1 MDEGFITRTATVQDM
16 FLNELPQGVTLL
28 PEDWEGETVRVTAK
42 FAISQQA
49 IKNMKFDVEGFIR
62 AKLHNTLTAIRQRRG
77 IKELRLT
84 HRFQCASPFRWT
96 GDLRRNLPQFDTGAS
111 GRKTEL
117 SCACA
122 AAAGAG

>member
-1 MDEGFITRTATVQDM
+1 MDEGFITRTATAQDM

-28 PEDWEGETVRVTAK
+28 PDDWEGETVRVTAK

-49 IKNMKFDVEGFIR
+49 INNAKFDVEGFIR

-84 HRFQCASPFRWT
+84 HRFHCIIDPKVK
-96 GDLRRNLPQFDTGAS
+96 PE
-111 GRKTEL
+111 KTKVYFHIEY
-117 SCACA
+117 AKD
-122 AAAGAG
+122 